1 MLPNEPPSAP
11 TPPSTEDPGHKR
23 TDSKKRFLATTSAA
37 LSEALTHLPRQRR
50 QGLFWLVVLATS
62 TLTGAVAFQWLTG
75 LPATPNCGKLFKAT
89 LSDSGQL
96 YCADQAARKG
106 DEASLSEALRLAGSI
121 NQSDPLFEQSRQLA
135 DHWSKS
141 ILVLARQKVEAGDL
155 KKGVALAQQVP
166 KTSPVHE
173 EAQAMIKDWQSNWAQ
188 GDAIFVKAKKAIQ
201 DQKWGIATEQV
212 SNLVQIGS
220 QYWQKRADTI
230 VSEISIEQQAFLK
243 IDAAQD
249 LVNQGTP
256 DSIAKA
262 IQEISKIDSKRLAR
276 KRVAEKIDEW
286 SQKLIDIA
294 KSAQDQGDY
303 STVIQAAQKVP
314 PNSKLANQATAYLQ
328 IGRAES
334 LENADSPWSSI
345 QAYAYSAQIDP
356 KTAAYEASKARRE
369 KWESQ
374 VQNWGQLALAQWMAG
389 ADQLVGYQ
397 VAIDQA
403 KMVGPDQARRV
414 EAQTLIASWNKQ
426 IESFPARQFLA
437 RAEQIAASNTV
448 ESLQRAITEA
458 SKALSSNIQQ
468 KAQSLIADW
477 SSSVERV
484 QDQPI
489 LDQARALA
497 RKGDLNAAI
506 QVAEK
511 IGSGRSLYRDARND
525 IYDWVG
531 RIQAAEDRPI
541 LNDAEALASQGRLSA
556 AIARASNISSN
567 RALYSEAQSRIAD
580 WADQRRQAE
589 EANQPA
595 PDTLDNRTEPSP
607 PADQG
612 NVPPLPAEAPSAA
625 ANPDLAPAPAEPAA
639 PPSPAPEASGSG
651 QGGSGSGPNF

>member
-11 TPPSTEDPGHKR
+11 TPPPVADSNRRRTEP
-23 TDSKKRFLATTSAA
+23 KKNFLVKTSAA
-37 LSEALTHLPRQRR
+37 LSEALTHLPVERR

-75 LPATPNCGKLFKAT
+75 LPATPNCRKLFKAT

-106 DEASLSEALRLAGSI
+106 DEVSLSEALKLAGSI
-121 NQSDPLFEQSRQLA
+121 DQNDPLFEQSRQLA

-141 ILVLARQKVEAGDL
+141 ILVLARQKVEAGNL
-155 KKGVALAQQVP
+155 KKGVELAQQVP

-188 GDAIFVKAKKAIQ
+188 GDAIFIKAKKAIQ
-201 DQKWGIATEQV
+201 DQNWGLATEQV

-220 QYWQKRADTI
+220 DYWQKRADSI
-230 VSEISIEQQAFLK
+230 VAEISIEQQAFLK
-243 IDAAQD
+243 IDSAQE
-249 LVNQGTP
+249 LVNQGTS

-262 IQEISKIDSKRLAR
+262 IQEVSKIDPKRLAR
-276 KRVAEKIDEW
+276 KRVAEKIEEW

-294 KSAQDQGDY
+294 KSAQDRGDY
-303 STVIQAAQKVP
+303 STVVQAAQKVP
-314 PNSKLANQATAYLQ
+314 PNSKLAGLATAYLQ
-328 IGRAES
+328 MGRAES
-334 LENADSPWSSI
+334 LENKDSLWSSL

-356 KTAAYEASKARRE
+356 KTAVYQTSTAQRQ

-374 VQNWGQLALAQWMAG
+374 LQNWGQLALAQWIAS

-397 VAIDQA
+397 TAIDQA
-403 KMVGPDQARRV
+403 KMIGPEQARRV

-458 SKALSSNIQQ
+458 SKSLSSNIQD
-468 KAQSLIADW
+468 KAQSLIAEW
-477 SSSVERV
+477 SSAVERV

-497 RKGDLNAAI
+497 RKGDLNGAI

-511 IGSGRSLYRDARND
+511 IGSGRALYRDARND

-531 RIQAAEDRPI
+531 RIQAVEDRPI
-541 LNDAEALASQGRLSA
+541 LNDADALASQGRLSA
-556 AIARASNISSN
+556 AISRASDIGSN
-567 RALYSEAQSRIAD
+567 RVLYSEAQSRIAE
-580 WADQRRQAE
+580 WAGQRRQAE

-595 PDTLDNRTEPSP
+595 PESSNTAAQPELPAAENGPSP
-607 PADQG
+607 
-612 NVPPLPAEAPSAA
+612 LPSEAPSAA
-625 ANPDLAPAPAEPAA
+625 VSPEPPPAPAEPA
-639 PPSPAPEASGSG
+639 PPPPAAENNGSSP
-651 QGGSGSGPNF
+651 GGSSNPNF